1 MADKGLQGLIRL
13 HKHQVDEKRRAL
25 AELERTEQE
34 ILDRQQ
40 ALRDELAREQA
51 AVRQDP
57 SLGMT
62 FGPYLV
68 RYKDQQDRL
77 AQSLVNI
84 RKAIEAARDELSEAF
99 KELKTYEITQAN
111 RDLRA
116 KHERDRKEQE
126 VLDEIGLTL
135 HRRREQAED
144 DGGDGSGGL

>member
-1 MADKGLQGLIRL
+1 MADRGLRGLIRL

-25 AELERTEQE
+25 ADLERTEQE

-40 ALRDELAREQA
+40 ALREEMVREQA
-51 AVRQDP
+51 AVREDP
-57 SLGMT
+57 ALGLT
-62 FGPYLV
+62 FGAYV
-68 RYKDQQDRL
+68 QRHKERQERL
-77 AQSLVNI
+77 AQSLANI
-84 RKAIEAARDELSEAF
+84 RKAIEAARDDLSEAF

-111 RDLRA
+111 RDLRE

-144 DGGDGSGGL
+144 DGGDGSGGI